1 MDREWTPRLRLES
14 VADRCRLSLDGVTQ
28 GTGATLQEAGNDLL
42 ARLFDLAI
50 GLRRGGCRFTSET
63 GRPDPR
69 VLAFLWEIGE
79 LAASGGDLRQRVFGV
94 PRPRPASD

>member
-1 MDREWTPRLRLES
+1 MPES
-14 VADRCRLSLDGVTQ
+14 
-28 GTGATLQEAGNDLL
+28 GNDLL

-69 VLAFLWEIGE
+69 VLAFRWEIGE
-79 LAASGGDLRQRVFGV
+79 LAASGGDLRQRVFWV
-94 PRPRPASD
+94 PRPRPASTRPDFSRFGPCPSDRTYSDAKSGAGPSR